1 MLSVRFV
8 LAVQDSRY
16 VEPLLNYVNG
26 SSYSSS
32 MQITAFTRQDAFLH
46 YMESGE
52 PPALVVG
59 DAEMLMAWFQLG
71 DPAVPW
77 LLLND
82 GAGMPASCP
91 AGGSHTAKYQPLP
104 KLLEAISARCH
115 GSSTFSGG
123 SNGISG
129 GAGLQTGMAAVIGV
143 LSPLSGCGK
152 STLAMNMAKQFAVLG
167 LRVFY
172 LNLESVN
179 SSVLFPSGCDGMEGS
194 FSRLLYD
201 IKAAQEGG
209 SENVLQVMPY
219 RLRHQGLKCDT
230 FEPSLHVKEIMEMT
244 RSDTELLLR
253 SLGSA
258 GQYDVIVVD
267 TDGASGVREERLQA
281 VLEHTGALIWVLL
294 DDPISMFK
302 SGIRIDQLLQSGE
315 SFSGG
320 LMKRSRFVV
329 NRYTGQLVN
338 RPPRQDIRID
348 CMLPYIPSWKQLHQ
362 QELLLMSP
370 IYQREVLK
378 LCRQLLGGG
387 DFGLSGE
394 NRGEL
399 YA

>member
-1 MLSVRFV
+1 MLPVRFV
-8 LAVQDSRY
+8 LAVQDARY

-26 SSYSSS
+26 SSYGSS
-32 MQITAFTRQDAFLH
+32 MQVTAFTRPDAFLQ
-46 YMESGE
+46 YMQSGE
-52 PPALVVG
+52 LPALVVG
-59 DAEMLMAWFQLG
+59 DAEMLMAWFRLG
-71 DPAVPW
+71 EPPVPW
-77 LLLND
+77 LLLNE
-82 GAGMPASCP
+82 GAELPAACP

-104 KLLEAISARCH
+104 RLLEAISACCH
-115 GSSTFSGG
+115 ESRILTGG
-123 SNGISG
+123 GNGNSIG
-129 GAGLQTGMAAVIGV
+129 TGLQTGLAAVIGV
-143 LSPLSGCGK
+143 VSPLSGCGK

-172 LNLESVN
+172 LNLETVN
-179 SSVLFPSGCDGMEGS
+179 SSVLFPSGCNGMEGS

-201 IKAAQEGG
+201 LKAAQEGG
-209 SENVLQVMPY
+209 IENDLQVMPY

-253 SLGSA
+253 SLASA
-258 GQYDVIVVD
+258 GRYDVIVVD
-267 TDGASGVREERLQA
+267 TDGASGGRDERLQA
-281 VLEHTGALIWVLL
+281 VLEDAGALVWLLL

-315 SFSGG
+315 SFAGS

-338 RPPRQDIRID
+338 NPPRQDIRID
-348 CMLPYIPSWKQLHQ
+348 CMLPYIPSWKQLQQ

-370 IYQREVLK
+370 IYQREILK
-378 LCRQLLGGG
+378 LCRQLLG
-387 DFGLSGE
+387 DADSGLSD